1 MVITGELR
9 GRIDEEIARFPD
21 KRGALLSALH
31 AVQAEHGCV
40 SPELASGLAPI
51 FDVHPVEVMEL
62 VTFYNMFHEVPHG
75 RHEVRVCT
83 NLSCALRGANGLLR
97 GLASHLGLDLHA
109 NVGETTSDGRIHL
122 GREECLGACAYA
134 PMMRIGD
141 VFYEDLD
148 LEAAQ
153 AVVDALE

>member
-9 GRIDEEIARFPD
+9 SRIDDEIARFPD
-21 KRGALLSALH
+21 KRGGLLSALH
-31 AVQAEHGCV
+31 AVQAEHGCI
-40 SPELASGLAPI
+40 SPELAGEMASI
-51 FDVHPVEVMEL
+51 FDVYPVEIMEL

-83 NLSCALRGANGLLR
+83 NLPCALRGGNVLLR
-97 GLASHLGLDLHA
+97 GLALHLGAD
-109 NVGETTSDGRIHL
+109 VGETTSDGRIHL

-141 VFYEDLD
+141 VYYEDLD

-153 AVVDALE
+153 AVVDSLE